1 MLIENFSAQ
10 FSEVK
15 IASGVFFEDDRGSLK
30 KSMHTKKINE
40 LMGQVNEVLCTT
52 SKKNV
57 IRGLHFQEQPHEI
70 SKFVTCVK
78 GKILDVFVDLRKDS
92 KNFGKFGSKILNEND
107 KLALFVP
114 EGFAHGFSTLSD
126 ESIVVYL
133 QSGDFNLNYDRSI
146 NPLSIDVDWHIEKPI
161 ISDKD
166 KNAINFVDYANL
178 N

>member
-1 MLIENFSAQ
+1 
-10 FSEVK
+10 
-15 IASGVFFEDDRGSLK
+15 
-30 KSMHTKKINE
+30 
-40 LMGQVNEVLCTT
+40 MGQVNEVLCTT

-92 KNFGKFGSKILNEND
+92 KNFGKFGSKILNESD

-146 NPLSIDVDWHIEKPI
+146 NPLSLDVDWHVEKPI